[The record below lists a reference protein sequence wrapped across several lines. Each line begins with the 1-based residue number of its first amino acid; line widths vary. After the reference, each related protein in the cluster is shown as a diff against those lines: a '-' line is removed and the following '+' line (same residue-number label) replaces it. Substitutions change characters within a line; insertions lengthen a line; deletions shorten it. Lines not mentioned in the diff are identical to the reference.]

1 MTKRT
6 RIKICGIT
14 RLEDALL
21 AIEQGADALGFVF
34 YEKSPRYISPADAAS
49 ICSQLPVFVEK
60 VGLFVD
66 EAATTVETISQTVGL
81 TLLQFHGSEDEAYCA
96 SFTTRYMKAIRVKNQ
111 QDVIAAFEQYPSSGS
126 ILLDTYVAGVQ
137 GGTGQA
143 FDWSVIPLDKA
154 SQIVLAGGLNADNVK
169 DAIVQLSPYGVD
181 ISGGVESA
189 PGIKSF
195 DKIQSFIAAVSAGDA
210 IK

>member
-6 RIKICGIT
+6 RVKICGIT
-14 RLEDALL
+14 RLDDALL

-34 YEKSPRYISPADAAS
+34 YKKSPRYISPADAAS
-49 ICSQLPVFVEK
+49 ICCQLPVFVEK
-60 VGLFVD
+60 VGLFVN
-66 EAATTVETISQTVGL
+66 EVAATVEAISQTVGL

-111 QDVIAAFEQYPSSGS
+111 QDVITAFEQYPSSSS
-126 ILLDTYVAGVQ
+126 ILLDTYVEGLQ
-137 GGTGQA
+137 GGTGQS
-143 FDWSVIPLDKA
+143 FDWGVIPLGEA

-169 DAIVQLSPYGVD
+169 DAIVQLRPYGVD

-189 PGIKSF
+189 AGIKSF